1 MIRLRLPNIT
11 ATTTSGQVA
20 QLVNYLRQLVTD
32 LNAVIDEI
40 ENIQTGGK
48 NNADQR

>member
-1 MIRLRLPNIT
+1 MTRLRLPNIT
-11 ATTTSGQVA
+11 SNTTSGQVA
-20 QLVNYLRQLVTD
+20 QIVKYLRQLVTD

-48 NNADQR
+48 NNEE